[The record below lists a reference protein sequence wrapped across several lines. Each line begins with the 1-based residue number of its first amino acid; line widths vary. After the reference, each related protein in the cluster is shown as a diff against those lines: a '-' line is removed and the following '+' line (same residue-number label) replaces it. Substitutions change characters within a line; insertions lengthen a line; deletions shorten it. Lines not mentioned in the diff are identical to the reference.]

1 MLPNLG
7 VWGFYDWQKI
17 KFGATPVSHVT
28 QQLFWFHYIY
38 SGRGEFFP
46 AIMRS
51 LLKKICQVIAE
62 WGKLTMATLLLLR
75 DLYDALPQLR
85 QVAST
90 GSLLIVFF
98 ELLLFGLLVALCFID
113 MTDKTW
119 AEMLLLNIL
128 VSPCCLSTSMWTYYV
143 DIYKLEG
150 SMISRY
156 QCRKKS

>member
-1 MLPNLG
+1 
-7 VWGFYDWQKI
+7 
-17 KFGATPVSHVT
+17 
-28 QQLFWFHYIY
+28 
-38 SGRGEFFP
+38 
-46 AIMRS
+46 MRS

-113 MTDKTW
+113 MTDKTR

-128 VSPCCLSTSMWTYYV
+128 VSPCCLSTSM
-143 DIYKLEG
+143 
-150 SMISRY
+150 
-156 QCRKKS
+156 